1 MNLFNLDTN
10 TGDVIISE
18 PAIMS
23 DELYSSLYKRNKKLI
38 TFIWWVADN
47 RSPLVVKGL
56 DLETK
61 INEACLRLGMS
72 PVSIDA
78 EVRKGIEQYKND
90 FTSLSSTALNTARM
104 GLNTAIIITNKLIE
118 EVNKEVMKAKDDVV
132 MNNIITKL
140 TNIKKLNREFIDG
153 VADLKGAESK
163 FVDEQL
169 NLERRAG
176 GELVP
181 PSAKV

>member
-10 TGDVIISE
+10 TGELIISE
-18 PAIMS
+18 PAILG
-23 DELYSSLYKRNKKLI
+23 DTIYNSLYKRNSKLI
-38 TFIWWVADN
+38 TLIWWVADN

-56 DLETK
+56 DTETK
-61 INEACLRLGMS
+61 INEACIRLDIS
-72 PVSIDA
+72 PVSVDS
-78 EVRKGIEQYKND
+78 EVRKGIEQYTKD

-118 EVNKEVMKAKDDVV
+118 ELNKEAVQEYDDVV
-132 MNNIITKL
+132 INNLITKL
-140 TNIKKLNREFIDG
+140 TNIKKLNREFIEG
-153 VADLKGAESK
+153 VTDLKSAESK

-181 PSAKV
+181 PSAKP

>member
-10 TGDVIISE
+10 TGDLIISE
-18 PAIMS
+18 PAILS
-23 DELYSSLYKRNKKLI
+23 DVVYNRVYMRNPMLM
-38 TFIWWVADN
+38 TLVWWVADN

-56 DLETK
+56 DRQTK
-61 INEACLRLGMS
+61 IEEACRRLEISPISIDKEVNEA
-72 PVSIDA
+72 IDKY
-78 EVRKGIEQYKND
+78 ESD
-90 FTSLSSTALNTARM
+90 FSSLSAIALNTARM

-118 EVNKEVMKAKDDVV
+118 EINKEASKDYDEVTV
-132 MNNIITKL
+132 NNIIVKL

-153 VADLKGAESK
+153 VADLKGAEGK
-163 FVDEQL
+163 YVEEQL
-169 NLERRAG
+169 NIERRAG